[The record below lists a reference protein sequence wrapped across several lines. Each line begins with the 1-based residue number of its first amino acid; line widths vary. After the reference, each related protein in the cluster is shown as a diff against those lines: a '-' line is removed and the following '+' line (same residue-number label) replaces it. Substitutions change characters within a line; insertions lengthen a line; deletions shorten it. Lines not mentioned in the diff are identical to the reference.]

1 MGIRRYVINLKGL
14 WRTVWHTGEQNDKTA
29 PLCPSLR
36 AGKWR
41 EPLSGILNVL
51 NLATCFF
58 NNV

>member
-1 MGIRRYVINLKGL
+1 
-14 WRTVWHTGEQNDKTA
+14 VWHTGEQNDKTA
-29 PLCPSLR
+29 PLCPGLR
-36 AGKWR
+36 EGKWR